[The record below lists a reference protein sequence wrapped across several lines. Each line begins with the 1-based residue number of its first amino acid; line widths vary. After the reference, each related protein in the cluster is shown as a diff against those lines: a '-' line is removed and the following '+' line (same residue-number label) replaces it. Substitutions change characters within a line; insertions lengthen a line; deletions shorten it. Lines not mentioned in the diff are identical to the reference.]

1 MAAEWD
7 GAFTNGRRGGG
18 RRRRPPMSQINVTPF
33 VDVMLVLL
41 VIFMITAPLLTVGVE
56 VDLPETDSPPLSG
69 DDEPLSITIT
79 GDGTTYL
86 QEIEV
91 TLTDL
96 IPKLQGDHGAPA
108 RRPHLHPGRSRDRI
122 RAGHGGHGRA
132 QRRWLQQCRA
142 GDRAA
147 QGRGRWVSAAGSSP
161 PSSTPAWSSPWCW
174 ACRTCSRAM
183 LSIPASGRSW

>member
-7 GAFTNGRRGGG
+7 GAYANGRGRSA

-91 TLTDL
+91 SLTDL
-96 IPKLQGDHGAPA
+96 IPKLRAITE
-108 RRPHLHPGRSRDRI
+108 RRPDVRI
-122 RAGHGGHGRA
+122 FIR
-132 QRRWLQQCRA
+132 
-142 GDRAA
+142 GDREIEYGRVMEVMGVLNAA
-147 QGRGRWVSAAGSSP
+147 GFNNVALVTEPRRSAADE
-161 PSSTPAWSSPWCW
+161 
-174 ACRTCSRAM
+174 
-183 LSIPASGRSW
+183 

>member
-7 GAFTNGRRGGG
+7 GAFANGRGRSA

-79 GDGTTYL
+79 GDGTTFL
-86 QEIEV
+86 QETEV

-96 IPKLQGDHGAPA
+96 IPKLRAITE
-108 RRPHLHPGRSRDRI
+108 RRPDVRIFIRGDREIEYGRVMEVMGVLNT
-122 RAGHGGHGRA
+122 AGFNNVA
-132 QRRWLQQCRA
+132 LVTEPRRSA
-142 GDRAA
+142 GDE
-147 QGRGRWVSAAGSSP
+147 
-161 PSSTPAWSSPWCW
+161 
-174 ACRTCSRAM
+174 
-183 LSIPASGRSW
+183 

>member
-7 GAFTNGRRGGG
+7 GAFANGRGRSA

-79 GDGTTYL
+79 GDGTTFL
-86 QEIEV
+86 QETEV

-96 IPKLQGDHGAPA
+96 IPKLRAITE
-108 RRPHLHPGRSRDRI
+108 RRPDVRIFIRGDREIEYGRVMEVMGVLNA
-122 RAGHGGHGRA
+122 AGFNNVA
-132 QRRWLQQCRA
+132 LVTEPRRSA
-142 GDRAA
+142 GDE
-147 QGRGRWVSAAGSSP
+147 
-161 PSSTPAWSSPWCW
+161 
-174 ACRTCSRAM
+174 
-183 LSIPASGRSW
+183 

>member
-7 GAFTNGRRGGG
+7 GAFTNGRSRNG

-96 IPKLQGDHGAPA
+96 IPKLRAITE
-108 RRPHLHPGRSRDRI
+108 RRPDVRIFIRGDREIEYGRVMEVMGVLNA
-122 RAGHGGHGRA
+122 AGFNNVA
-132 QRRWLQQCRA
+132 LVTEPRRSA
-142 GDRAA
+142 GDE
-147 QGRGRWVSAAGSSP
+147 
-161 PSSTPAWSSPWCW
+161 
-174 ACRTCSRAM
+174 
-183 LSIPASGRSW
+183 

>member
-7 GAFTNGRRGGG
+7 GAFTNGRSRNG

-91 TLTDL
+91 MLTDL
-96 IPKLQGDHGAPA
+96 IPKLRAITE
-108 RRPHLHPGRSRDRI
+108 RRPDVRIFIRGDREIEYGRVMEVMGVLNA
-122 RAGHGGHGRA
+122 AGFNNVA
-132 QRRWLQQCRA
+132 LVTEPRRSA
-142 GDRAA
+142 GDE
-147 QGRGRWVSAAGSSP
+147 
-161 PSSTPAWSSPWCW
+161 
-174 ACRTCSRAM
+174 
-183 LSIPASGRSW
+183 

>member
-7 GAFTNGRRGGG
+7 GVYANGRGRSA

-91 TLTDL
+91 SLTDL
-96 IPKLQGDHGAPA
+96 IPKLRAITE
-108 RRPHLHPGRSRDRI
+108 RRPDVRIFIRGDREIEYRRVMEVMGVLNAAGFNNVALVTEPRRS
-122 RAGHGGHGRA
+122 
-132 QRRWLQQCRA
+132 A
-142 GDRAA
+142 GDE
-147 QGRGRWVSAAGSSP
+147 
-161 PSSTPAWSSPWCW
+161 
-174 ACRTCSRAM
+174 
-183 LSIPASGRSW
+183 

>member
-7 GAFTNGRRGGG
+7 GAFANGRGRSA

-86 QEIEV
+86 QETEV
-91 TLTDL
+91 ALTDL
-96 IPKLQGDHGAPA
+96 IPKLRAITE
-108 RRPHLHPGRSRDRI
+108 RRPDVRIFIRGDREIEYGRVMEVMGVLNA
-122 RAGHGGHGRA
+122 AGFNNVA
-132 QRRWLQQCRA
+132 LVTEPRRSA
-142 GDRAA
+142 GDE
-147 QGRGRWVSAAGSSP
+147 
-161 PSSTPAWSSPWCW
+161 
-174 ACRTCSRAM
+174 
-183 LSIPASGRSW
+183 

>member
-7 GAFTNGRRGGG
+7 GGFTNGRRSGG

-79 GDGTTYL
+79 GDGTTFL
-86 QEIEV
+86 QETEV

-96 IPKLQGDHGAPA
+96 IPKLRAITE
-108 RRPHLHPGRSRDRI
+108 RRPDVRIFIRGDREIEYGRVMEVMGVLNA
-122 RAGHGGHGRA
+122 AGFNNVA
-132 QRRWLQQCRA
+132 LVTEPRRSA
-142 GDRAA
+142 GDE
-147 QGRGRWVSAAGSSP
+147 
-161 PSSTPAWSSPWCW
+161 
-174 ACRTCSRAM
+174 
-183 LSIPASGRSW
+183 

>member
-7 GAFTNGRRGGG
+7 GAFTNGRSRSG

-86 QEIEV
+86 QETEV
-91 TLTDL
+91 ALEAL
-96 IPKLQGDHGAPA
+96 VPKLRAITE
-108 RRPHLHPGRSRDRI
+108 RRPDVRIFIRGDREIEYGRVMEVMGVLNA
-122 RAGHGGHGRA
+122 AGFNNVA
-132 QRRWLQQCRA
+132 LVTEPRRSA
-142 GDRAA
+142 GDE
-147 QGRGRWVSAAGSSP
+147 
-161 PSSTPAWSSPWCW
+161 
-174 ACRTCSRAM
+174 
-183 LSIPASGRSW
+183 